1 MTHRGPH
8 PQKTRP
14 RRWPSRIIGLTGSI
28 AMGKSTATA
37 FLARARIPVFSADA
51 SVHRL
56 LGPRGPAVGPVAAR
70 FPDVTRGEGIDR
82 ALLGKKV
89 FGDPDALAA
98 LEAILHPMVK
108 SARVKFFQAAA
119 LSRRRA
125 VAVEIPL
132 LFETPQQEIFDKILV
147 ISAPAFLQR
156 QRALRRSGMTPV
168 KLDAILARQMPDAE
182 KRKRA
187 DAVIPSGLGKRET
200 LRRLRRSLK
209 IHAGKLHTGV
219 GGES

>member
-1 MTHRGPH
+1 MTHPARH
-8 PQKTRP
+8 PQKVRP
-14 RRWPSRIIGLTGSI
+14 RRWPSRIVGLTGSI

-37 FLARARIPVFSADA
+37 FLARARIPIFSADA

-56 LGPRGPAVGPVAAR
+56 LGPGGAAVAPVNAR
-70 FPDVTRGEGIDR
+70 FPGVMQDGAVDRGR
-82 ALLGKKV
+82 LGKKV
-89 FGDPDALAA
+89 FGNPDALTA

-108 SARVKFFQAAA
+108 TARVKFFQAAA
-119 LSRRRA
+119 LSRRGI

-132 LFETPQQEIFDKILV
+132 LFETPQHEVFDKILV
-147 ISAPAFLQR
+147 VSAPAFLQR
-156 QRALRRSGMTPV
+156 QRALRRPGMTPA

-200 LRRLRRSLK
+200 LRRLQRSLK
-209 IHAGKLHTGV
+209 IK
-219 GGES
+219 